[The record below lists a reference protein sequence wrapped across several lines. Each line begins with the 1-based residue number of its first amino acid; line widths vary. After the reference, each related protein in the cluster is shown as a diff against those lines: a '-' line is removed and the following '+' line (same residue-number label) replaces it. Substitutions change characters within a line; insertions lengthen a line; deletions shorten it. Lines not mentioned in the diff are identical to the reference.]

1 MGRRSTEV
9 LTMHSIPG
17 LVLAAFAVVGSGG
30 ARDGKAPTPAPR
42 FTVHEWGTFTTRV
55 DAKGAEIVF
64 DRAPDRF
71 ELPSFVHFENAGRT
85 KFGTA
90 GTVRMETPVLYVH
103 TDEPLV
109 LDVDVHFPGNAL
121 TEWYPEFALD
131 PALPNVWARP
141 ADRLIWKGIRAEPL
155 ATTNVILPTTVA
167 GGPYFCARGVDAA
180 VLTVQTWTGTDESE
194 KFLFYRGTGS
204 FPTPLFVVA
213 EGSAVKVRNRGVQRI
228 DQVMLFERD
237 ERGLAYDIHCY
248 LDPNEEF
255 AFDRGT
261 QTFAHDMRL
270 DDLKKILRGQGLRE
284 DEAQAMVDT
293 WRDSWFEP
301 GLRVLYTVPR
311 EVTDAVLPLTI
322 TPAPQATVRVM
333 IGRTDVAEVP
343 VLVPA
348 SQASPAQTAD
358 VRD

>member
-1 MGRRSTEV
+1 MGRRSSEF
-9 LTMHSIPG
+9 LAMLSIRV
-17 LVLAAFAVVGSGG
+17 LVLG
-30 ARDGKAPTPAPR
+30 AIAIFGTDDAPDGKAPTPAPR

-85 KFGTA
+85 KFGTP

-103 TDEPLV
+103 ADEPLV
-109 LDVDVHFPGNAL
+109 LDVDVRFPGSSL

-155 ATTNVILPTTVA
+155 ATSGVILPTTVA

-180 VLTVQTWTGTDESE
+180 VLTVPTWTGADESE

-213 EGSAVKVRNRGVQRI
+213 EGDTVEVRNRGGQRI

-237 ERGLAYDIHCY
+237 ERGLAYDIHCS
-248 LDPNEEF
+248 LDPNDEF
-255 AFDRGT
+255 AFDRTRLQFGL
-261 QTFAHDMRL
+261 DMRL

-284 DEAQAMVDT
+284 DEAQSMVDT

-311 EVTDAVLPLTI
+311 EVTDAVLPLTV
-322 TPAPQATVRVM
+322 TPAPQAIVRVM

-343 VLVPA
+343 VLPPA
-348 SQASPAQTAD
+348 SKPTTETA
-358 VRD
+358 RREG

>member
-1 MGRRSTEV
+1 MGRRSSEI
-9 LTMHSIPG
+9 LAMLSIPVVVFG
-17 LVLAAFAVVGSGG
+17 AIAFVGTGEARSG
-30 ARDGKAPTPAPR
+30 DDPTPASR

-55 DAKGAEIVF
+55 DARGEEIVF

-85 KFGTA
+85 KFGTP

-103 TDEPLV
+103 TDEPVV
-109 LDVDVHFPGNAL
+109 LDVDVRFLGSAL

-155 ATTNVILPTTVA
+155 ATSNVILPTTIA

-180 VLTVQTWTGTDESE
+180 VLTVPTWTGTDESE

-213 EGSAVKVRNRGVQRI
+213 EGDAVKVRNRGAQRI

-255 AFDRGT
+255 AFDRRA
-261 QTFAHDMRL
+261 QTFALDLRL

-311 EVTDAVLPLTI
+311 EVTDAVLPLTV
-322 TPAPQATVRVM
+322 TPAPQSIVRVM

-343 VLVPA
+343 ALMPA
-348 SQASPAQTAD
+348 PQLASETAD

>member
-1 MGRRSTEV
+1 MRSILGSLLVAILVGGSMAAVGRDE
-9 LTMHSIPG
+9 PA
-17 LVLAAFAVVGSGG
+17 LA
-30 ARDGKAPTPAPR
+30 PP

-55 DAKGAEIVF
+55 DVRGEEIVF
-64 DRAPDRF
+64 ERAPDRF
-71 ELPSFVHFENAGRT
+71 ELPPFVHYENAGRRKVAAT
-85 KFGTA
+85 

-103 TDEPLV
+103 TEHPVV
-109 LDVDVHFPGNAL
+109 LDVDVRFPGNTI
-121 TEWYPEFALD
+121 TEWYPDFGLD
-131 PALPNVWARP
+131 PALPNVWTRP
-141 ADRLIWKGIRAEPL
+141 EDRLIWKGIRAEPL
-155 ATTNVILPTTVA
+155 ATSNARLWTSLSGA
-167 GGPYFCARGVDAA
+167 PYYCARGVDAA
-180 VLTVQTWTGTDESE
+180 VLTVTTWAGIDESE

-213 EGSAVKVRNRGVQRI
+213 EGGTVKVRNRGAQRI

-237 ERGLAYDIHCY
+237 ERGLAYDIHCT

-255 AFDRGT
+255 AFGRAQLQFGPELW
-261 QTFAHDMRL
+261 L

-293 WRDSWFEP
+293 WRESWFEP

-322 TPAPQATVRVM
+322 TPVPQTTVRVL

-343 VLVPA
+343 VLPPA
-348 SQASPAQTAD
+348 PNPSSEAARGD
-358 VRD
+358 G